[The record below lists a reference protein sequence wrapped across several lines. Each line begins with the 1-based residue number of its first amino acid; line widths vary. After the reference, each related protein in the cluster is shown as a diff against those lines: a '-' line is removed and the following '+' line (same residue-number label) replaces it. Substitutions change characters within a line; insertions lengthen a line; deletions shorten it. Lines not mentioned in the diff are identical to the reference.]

1 MTSANY
7 VDYFVIALYA
17 LLMVRVGFYVLRFNR
32 GAAEYFKGGNRIPW
46 LVAGLS
52 CFMAGFS
59 AWTFTGAAGVAYRS
73 GIAATG
79 LYIGNALS
87 FLLGY
92 FIFAERWRRSRITT
106 VMEYLSGRFNP
117 ATHQIFS
124 WTTILFQLFTSA
136 STLFG
141 LSLFVSS
148 ACGFPVTWT
157 ILGAGALIVFY
168 CVLGGLWA
176 VVVTDFLQ
184 AAILMPFCLVLVVT
198 ALARVGGVTGLV
210 HSLPPE
216 MKTIPVTGEFGWI
229 YLLSWTIMVS
239 FGYNT
244 SAMAQRYFSVDDERS
259 ARKVALLCCGL
270 FFVGAF
276 LWFIPPMAMRVVYPD
291 LHAVWPALPNASE
304 AAYAVA
310 SLTLLPHGLIGVMLA
325 AMFSATMANLSAQF
339 NLKSAIL
346 TKDVYQSLF
355 RKFAGEH
362 ELLVVGWITTFLI
375 GGATTLIAVVM
386 AASGQSVFQ
395 IMLKFNTLISL
406 AYGPPALLGLV
417 VRKTPPWSGL
427 ASFLTGLVLGMLG
440 AFVYHWSLIQ
450 QVAIIIP
457 ASFGVFFLSML
468 LDRGDT
474 PARAL
479 LFKNLN
485 TPIDVAKELK
495 DSEDFTAPV
504 FRFLSRTISFIGLL
518 SLLLLFSTPA
528 NQRTTVLWFAGLTL
542 AVGGSLW
549 FVRGGTVAPA
559 RPPLDDSGLPI
570 VLGAEGSS

>member
-1 MTSANY
+1 MSSANH
-7 VDYFVIALYA
+7 VDYIVIALYA

-32 GAAEYFKGGNRIPW
+32 GAAEYFRGGSRIPW

-52 CFMAGFS
+52 CFMSGFS

-73 GIAATG
+73 GIAAIG

-92 FIFAERWRRSRITT
+92 FVFAGRWRRTRITT
-106 VMEYLSGRFNP
+106 VMEYLAGRFNV
-117 ATHQIFS
+117 ATHQVFS
-124 WTTILFQLFTSA
+124 WSTIIFQLFTSA

-141 LSLFVSS
+141 LSLFVSA
-148 ACGFPVTWT
+148 ACGFPVLWT
-157 ILGAGALIVFY
+157 IIGAGALIVFY

-184 AAILMPFCLVLVVT
+184 ASILMPFCLVLVVMS
-198 ALARVGGVTGLV
+198 LIRVGGVGGLI

-216 MKTIPVTGEFGWI
+216 MKTIHLSGEFGWF
-229 YLLSWTIMVS
+229 YLASWTVMVS

-259 ARKVALLCCGL
+259 ARKIALLCCGL
-270 FFVGAF
+270 FFAGAF
-276 LWFIPPMAMRVVYPD
+276 IWFIPPMAMRVVYPV
-291 LHAVWPALPNASE
+291 LPSLRTALPNPSE

-346 TKDVYQSLF
+346 TKDMYQALF
-355 RKFAGEH
+355 RKNAGER
-362 ELLVVGWITTFLI
+362 ELLMVGWITTFFI
-375 GGATTLIAVVM
+375 GGGTTVIAVIM

-395 IMLKFNTLISL
+395 IMLTFNTLMSL

-417 VRKTPPWSGL
+417 VRRTPPWSGL
-427 ASFLTGLVLGMLG
+427 ASFATGLILGILG
-440 AFVYHWSLIQ
+440 SFVYHWTLIQ
-450 QVAIIIP
+450 QVSIIIP
-457 ASFGVFFLSML
+457 ASFGVFFATML
-468 LDRGDT
+468 FDHGDT
-474 PARAL
+474 PGRAL
-479 LFKNLN
+479 LFRNLN
-485 TPIDVAKELK
+485 TPVDVNIELK

-504 FRFLSRTISFIGLL
+504 FRFLSRTILLLGLL
-518 SLLLLFSTPA
+518 SLLLLFHVQA
-528 NQRTTVLWFAGLTL
+528 GERITVVWFAALTL

-549 FVRGGTVAPA
+549 FIRGSAPPEKVALAREEVSVPA
-559 RPPLDDSGLPI
+559 RK
-570 VLGAEGSS
+570 E

>member
-1 MTSANY
+1 MGMSSANN
-7 VDYFVIALYA
+7 VDYTVIGLYA
-17 LLMVRVGFYVLRFNR
+17 LLMVVVGLYVMRFNR
-32 GAAEYFKGGNRIPW
+32 GAAEYFRGGSRIPW

-52 CFMAGFS
+52 CFMSGFS

-79 LYIGNALS
+79 MYIGNALS

-92 FIFAERWRRSRITT
+92 LVFAARWRRSRITT
-106 VMEYLSGRFNP
+106 VMEYLSGRFNST
-117 ATHQIFS
+117 THQVFS

-136 STLFG
+136 STLYG
-141 LSLFVSS
+141 LSVFVSS

-157 ILGAGALIVFY
+157 IIGAGAIIIFY

-184 AAILMPFCLVLVVT
+184 ASILMPFCLVLVIT
-198 ALARVGGVTGLV
+198 SLARVGGVSGMI

-216 MKTIPVTGEFGWI
+216 MKMLHVSGEFGWI
-229 YLLSWTIMVS
+229 YLVSWTIMVS

-244 SAMAQRYFSVDDERS
+244 SAMAQRYFSVDDEHS

-270 FFVGAF
+270 FFAGAF
-276 LWFIPPMAMRVVYPD
+276 LWFIPPMAMRIIYPD
-291 LHAVWPALPNASE
+291 LHAVWPSLANPGE

-346 TKDVYQSLF
+346 SKDVYQALF
-355 RKFAGEH
+355 RKNAGER
-362 ELLVVGWITTFLI
+362 ELLAVGWITTFAV
-375 GGATTLIAVVM
+375 GGATTILATVM
-386 AASGQSVFQ
+386 AASGQSVFH
-395 IMLKFNTLISL
+395 IMLTFNTLISL

-417 VRKTPPWSGL
+417 VRRTPPWSGL
-427 ASFLTGLVLGMLG
+427 ASFATGLVLGILG

-468 LDRGDT
+468 LDRGET
-474 PARAL
+474 PARAR
-479 LFKNLN
+479 LFNNLN
-485 TPIDVAKELK
+485 TPVNVATELK
-495 DSEDFTAPV
+495 DSPDHTAAV
-504 FRFLSRTISFIGLL
+504 FRFLSRTILCIGGL
-518 SLLLLFSTPA
+518 SLLLLLIAPPD
-528 NQRTTVLWFAGLTL
+528 QRLTVLWFAGLTL
-542 AVGGSLW
+542 FAGASLQLVGRQAVTENDRQPASSI
-549 FVRGGTVAPA
+549 AP
-559 RPPLDDSGLPI
+559 
-570 VLGAEGSS
+570 

>member
-1 MTSANY
+1 MSSANH
-7 VDYFVIALYA
+7 VDYLVIALYA

-32 GAAEYFKGGNRIPW
+32 GAAEYFRGGSRIPW

-52 CFMAGFS
+52 CFMSGFS

-73 GIAATG
+73 GIAAIG

-92 FIFAERWRRSRITT
+92 FVFAGRWRRTRITT
-106 VMEYLSGRFNP
+106 VMEYLAGRFNV
-117 ATHQIFS
+117 ATHQVFS
-124 WTTILFQLFTSA
+124 WSTIIFQLFTSA

-141 LSLFVSS
+141 LSLFVSA
-148 ACGFPVTWT
+148 ACGFPVLWT
-157 ILGAGALIVFY
+157 IIGAGALIVFY

-176 VVVTDFLQ
+176 VVITDFLQ
-184 AAILMPFCLVLVVT
+184 ASILMPFCLVLVVMS
-198 ALARVGGVTGLV
+198 LLRVGGVGGLI

-216 MKTIPVTGEFGWI
+216 MKTIHLSGEFGWF
-229 YLLSWTIMVS
+229 YLASWTIMVS

-259 ARKVALLCCGL
+259 ARKIALLCCGL
-270 FFVGAF
+270 FFAGAF
-276 LWFIPPMAMRVVYPD
+276 IWFIPPMAMRIVYPVIPS
-291 LHAVWPALPNASE
+291 LRAALPNPSE

-346 TKDVYQSLF
+346 TKDMYQALF
-355 RKFAGEH
+355 RKHAGEH
-362 ELLVVGWITTFLI
+362 ELLIVGWVTTFFI
-375 GGATTLIAVVM
+375 GGGTTVIAAIM

-395 IMLKFNTLISL
+395 IMLTFNTLMSL

-417 VRKTPPWSGL
+417 IRRTPPWSGL
-427 ASFLTGLVLGMLG
+427 ASFVTGLILGILG

-457 ASFGVFFLSML
+457 ASFGVFFASML
-468 LDRGDT
+468 FDHGDT
-474 PARAL
+474 PGRAL
-479 LFKNLN
+479 LFRNLN
-485 TPIDVAKELK
+485 TPVDVATELK
-495 DSEDFTAPV
+495 DSADFTAPV
-504 FRFLSRTISFIGLL
+504 FRFLSRTILLLGLL
-518 SLLLLFSTPA
+518 SLLLLFHVEPG
-528 NQRTTVLWFAGLTL
+528 QRMTVIWFAALTL

-549 FVRGGTVAPA
+549 FIRGNVQAEKVALAQAEASVPVRT
-559 RPPLDDSGLPI
+559 
-570 VLGAEGSS
+570 E

>member
-1 MTSANY
+1 MTTANR
-7 VDYFVIALYA
+7 VDYLVIGLYA

-32 GAAEYFKGGNRIPW
+32 GAAEYFRGGSRIPW

-52 CFMAGFS
+52 CFMSGFS

-73 GIAATG
+73 GFAAIG

-92 FIFAERWRRSRITT
+92 FVFAQRWRRSRITT
-106 VMEYLSGRFNP
+106 VMEYLSGRFNL
-117 ATHQIFS
+117 ATHQVFS
-124 WTTILFQLFTSA
+124 WSTIFFQLFTSA

-141 LSLFVSS
+141 LSLFVSA

-157 ILGAGALIVFY
+157 IIGAGALIVFY

-184 AAILMPFCLVLVVT
+184 ASILMPFCLVLVVMS
-198 ALARVGGVTGLV
+198 LIRVGGVSGLI
-210 HSLPPE
+210 HSLPAE
-216 MKTIPVTGEFGWI
+216 MKTIHLSGEFGWF
-229 YLLSWTIMVS
+229 YLASWTIMVS

-259 ARKVALLCCGL
+259 ARKIALLCCAL
-270 FFVGAF
+270 FFAGAF
-276 LWFIPPMAMRVVYPD
+276 IWFLPPMAMRVLYPVLPS
-291 LHAVWPALPNASE
+291 LHTALPNPSE

-325 AMFSATMANLSAQF
+325 SMFSATMATLSAQF

-346 TKDVYQSLF
+346 TKDMYQALF
-355 RKFAGEH
+355 RKQAGDR
-362 ELLVVGWITTFLI
+362 ELLIVGWITTFLI
-375 GGATTLIAVVM
+375 GGASTLIAVIM

-395 IMLKFNTLISL
+395 VMLTFNTLMSL

-417 VRKTPPWSGL
+417 VRRTPPWSGL
-427 ASFLTGLVLGMLG
+427 ASFGTGLILGILG
-440 AFVYHWSLIQ
+440 AFVYHWSLIE

-457 ASFGVFFLSML
+457 SSFGVFFLTNF

-474 PARAL
+474 PGRAE
-479 LFKNLN
+479 LFRNLN
-485 TPIDVAKELK
+485 TPIDVATELK
-495 DSEDFTAPV
+495 DSADFTRPV
-504 FRFLSRTISFIGLL
+504 FRFLSRTICGIAFL
-518 SLLLLFSTPA
+518 SLLLLLKVEP
-528 NQRTTVLWFAGLTL
+528 NQRLTVIWFALLTL
-542 AVGGSLW
+542 ALAGSLW
-549 FVRGGTVAPA
+549 FVRNDKAAEEQGADKIAVSVRT
-559 RPPLDDSGLPI
+559 DS
-570 VLGAEGSS
+570 

>member
-1 MTSANY
+1 MTRANF
-7 VDYFVIALYA
+7 VDYLVIACYA
-17 LLMVRVGFYVLRFNR
+17 LLMVRVGFYVMRFNR
-32 GAAEYFKGGNRIPW
+32 GAAEYFRGGSRIPW

-73 GIAATG
+73 GIAAIG
-79 LYIGNALS
+79 LYIGNAFS

-92 FIFAERWRRSRITT
+92 FIFAKRWRRSRITT

-117 ATHQIFS
+117 ATHQVFS
-124 WTTILFQLFTSA
+124 WTTIVFQLFTSA

-148 ACGFPVTWT
+148 ACGLPVTWT

-176 VVVTDFLQ
+176 VVITDFLQ
-184 AAILMPFCLVLVVT
+184 AAILMPFCMVLVVMS
-198 ALARVGGVTGLV
+198 LARVGGVTGLV

-216 MKTIPVTGEFGWI
+216 MKTIHVSGEFGWLYI
-229 YLLSWTIMVS
+229 ASWTIMVS

-259 ARKVALLCCGL
+259 ARKIALLCCGL
-270 FFVGAF
+270 FFAGAF
-276 LWFIPPMAMRVVYPD
+276 LWFIPPMAMRVLYPQ
-291 LHAVWPALPNASE
+291 LPPMGLPNASE

-339 NLKSAIL
+339 NVKSGIL

-355 RKFAGEH
+355 RKTAGEH
-362 ELLVVGWITTFLI
+362 ELLVVGWITTLLV
-375 GGATTLIAVVM
+375 GGGTTVIAVIM

-395 IMLKFNTLISL
+395 IMLTFNTLMSL

-417 VRKTPPWSGL
+417 VRRTPPWSGL
-427 ASFLTGLVLGMLG
+427 ASFATGLILGMLG

-457 ASFGVFFLSML
+457 SSFGIFFLTML
-468 LDRGDT
+468 FDRGDT
-474 PARAL
+474 PGRAL
-479 LFKNLN
+479 LFRNLN
-485 TPIDVAKELK
+485 TPIDIATELK
-495 DSEDFTAPV
+495 DSADFTAPV

-518 SLLLLFSTPA
+518 SLVLLFTVPA
-528 NQRTTVLWFAGLTL
+528 NQRITVVWFAALTI
-542 AVGGSLW
+542 AVGASLW
-549 FVRGGTVAPA
+549 FVRGTANANLSTIDRNGAPVPA
-559 RPPLDDSGLPI
+559 RL
-570 VLGAEGSS
+570 E